1 MYSKVCVLLLAL
13 GLSQAVPQIHMPDVG
28 LMQFMIKS
36 RDLSQDNPT
45 RSLSCFDYYLP
56 LLNQVAETYKED
68 FKKCLDDADSA
79 RLAIDDTT
87 QANRTEID
95 NSASNACELLT
106 ECSKETLSINYFDC
120 YTNAVS

>member
-1 MYSKVCVLLLAL
+1 MYSKVFVLLLAL

-56 LLNQVAETYKED
+56 KLNQIAEQYKED
-68 FKKCLDDADSA
+68 YKGCLDAADKA
-79 RLAIDDTT
+79 KLAIDDTT
-87 QANRTEID
+87 EANRTEID
-95 NSASNACELLT
+95 NSASNACKLLT
-106 ECSKETLSINYFDC
+106 ECSAETSSIPYFEC